1 MKLLDKFLRLISN
14 NLYIFAFS
22 TLFAIVLLYSI
33 LVIFDLDN
41 INPFLY
47 FEF

>member
-1 MKLLDKFLRLISN
+1 MKLLDKFLRLISS
-14 NLYIFAFS
+14 NLYIFVFS